1 MKYPFLAWISTSVLA
16 FAGNAAASPD
26 DHARQRVTPAG
37 AQAPVYGAPE
47 NFTGRVRVDP
57 LFGAEPAISAS
68 GAYVTFEPGA
78 RSAWHTHPAG
88 QRLVVTAGTGL
99 TQEWG
104 KPIKVIREGDVVV
117 CPPGVKHWHGAGPGT
132 AMTHL
137 AVTGVV
143 DGKSVQWLEKVS
155 QEEYERHA
163 PAMTPSV
170 QADSVLS
177 PTRRAIPVIGAAAAS
192 GDPVRLRHAIKQG
205 LDAGLS
211 VSEAKEVLV
220 QLYAYSGFPR
230 SLNALGEL
238 MNVVDARRQQGA
250 HDLAGPSPTGPLA
263 QGVELQRIGRENQ
276 TRISGRP
283 VDGPVFQFAPVIND
297 YLQAHLFG
305 AIFERDTLSWQDRE
319 LATVGILSTMPDVTA
334 QLRSHI
340 AASLRVGLEVEQLRR
355 LAGSLDDAGM
365 SEAGQRVDAAIDWH
379 LAQNA
384 SG

>member
-1 MKYPFLAWISTSVLA
+1 MKNPLLALIGSSLMALA
-16 FAGNAAASPD
+16 GQAAAGPED
-26 DHARQRVTPAG
+26 DGNRQRVTPAG
-37 AQAPVYGAPE
+37 TQAPVFGAPE

-57 LFGAEPAISAS
+57 LFGAEPPILAS

-104 KPIKVIREGDVVV
+104 KPIQVIRTGDVVV
-117 CPPGVKHWHGAGPGT
+117 CPPNVKHWHGAGPRT

-137 AVTGVV
+137 TVTGVV

-155 QEEYERHA
+155 EQEYERHA
-163 PAMTPSV
+163 SAALPAA
-170 QADSVLS
+170 QGDSTLS
-177 PTRRAIPVIGAAAAS
+177 PKRSAVPVISAAAAS
-192 GDPVRLRHAIKQG
+192 GDVIRLRTAIGQG
-205 LDAGLS
+205 LDSGLS

-230 SLNALGEL
+230 SLNALTEL
-238 MNVVDARRQQGA
+238 MKVVDQRKQQGM
-250 HDLAGPSPTGPLA
+250 HDLIGPNPVGPLPE
-263 QGVELQRIGRENQ
+263 GEELQRVGRENQ

-283 VDGPVFQFAPVIND
+283 VDGPVFQFAPVINE

-305 AIFERDTLSWQDRE
+305 AIFERDALSWQDRE

-340 AASLRVGLEVEQLRR
+340 AASLRVGLGVAQLRR
-355 LAGSLDDAGM
+355 LAASLDEAGM
-365 SEAGQRVDAAIDWH
+365 PEAGERVNAAIDWH
-379 LAQNA
+379 LAQA
-384 SG
+384 